1 MAARRQRPTLVIF
14 ARAPAIGIGKTRL
27 ARDVGAVE
35 AWRIYRAMS
44 SRLIRSLRDPRWRL
58 IIRVAGRRADPLWR
72 ADTLEAQGRGD
83 LGARLRSGF
92 RHHAAGPVVVIGT
105 DAPEVAPARIAA
117 SLRALRR
124 SGAAIGPAL
133 DGGFWLLALSA
144 ARARHVRLKA
154 IRWSSDQTLADTVR
168 SLGGDVA
175 RLETLQDIDSGAD
188 LARWRDSQRSA
199 RMSTRRA

>member
-1 MAARRQRPTLVIF
+1 M
-14 ARAPAIGIGKTRL
+14 
-27 ARDVGAVE
+27 E

-58 IIRVAGRRADPLWR
+58 IIRMAGRRADPRWR
-72 ADTLEAQGRGD
+72 GAALEDQGRGD
-83 LGARLRSGF
+83 LGVRLGSGF
-92 RHHAAGPVVVIGT
+92 RDHSGGAVVVIGT
-105 DAPEVAPARIAA
+105 DAPEVTPAKIAA

-144 ARARHVRLKA
+144 ARARHLRLED
-154 IRWSSDQTLADTVR
+154 IRWSSDQTLADTVW
-168 SLGGDVA
+168 SLGGEVA
-175 RLETLQDIDSGAD
+175 RMETLQDIDSGAD